1 VTHLEC
7 LCLCNVIPVCDHS
20 RVETLGNVSVCLLQQ
35 LSYKQHDRCG
45 AVARYVVLGR
55 GRSCDHDLS
64 HSVFRDA
71 PESRRHTGQLLAV
84 LGLSTAGTYHL
95 LQQNASVFC
104 EFDLATLSVHAR
116 RAGNVD
122 VRLQHHRPAYT
133 RSVARLGEFS
143 DSVLTSSVCR
153 GVPGWKQG
161 PGKAISTCC
170 GAIETA
176 AYLLQA
182 LSGRNV
188 DAQSF
193 PAPLCGC

>member
-1 VTHLEC
+1 MYRSACFSNSPTSNTTDV
-7 LCLCNVIPVCDHS
+7 VPSPVMS
-20 RVETLGNVSVCLLQQ
+20 SW
-35 LSYKQHDRCG
+35 
-45 AVARYVVLGR
+45 AVAARAIMTCLVQYSAMRLRAGNIQPW
-55 GRSCDHDLS
+55 G
-64 HSVFRDA
+64 FGFA
-71 PESRRHTGQLLAV
+71 GQLLAV

-116 RAGNVD
+116 RAGNMD